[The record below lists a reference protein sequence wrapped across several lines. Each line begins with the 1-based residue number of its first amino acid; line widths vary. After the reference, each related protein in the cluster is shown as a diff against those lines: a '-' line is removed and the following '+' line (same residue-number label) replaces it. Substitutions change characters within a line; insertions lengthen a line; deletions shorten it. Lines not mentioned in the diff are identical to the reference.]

1 MESEASAPAPE
12 DVVIAPITIEDAQVT
27 ARHMPWRQASRHVE
41 RATSQR
47 ARRGV
52 YLIAWSDGL
61 PVGHSFVKWPGELSS
76 RQARVERCVEIEDL
90 FVRRDFRTRG
100 IGAALL
106 DASEEA
112 ARGAGQQKI
121 GLAVALENE
130 VARRLY
136 TRHGYRDAGHGVF
149 TLRWTSVDER
159 GVERTWREQCTY
171 LTKPLQ
177 LLDADLR

>member
-1 MESEASAPAPE
+1 MEDEASAPDAAE
-12 DVVIAPITIEDAQVT
+12 VVIAPIPVQEAEAA
-27 ARHMPWRQASRHVE
+27 ARHMPWRQPARHVE
-41 RATSQR
+41 RAASQR
-47 ARRGV
+47 ARRAV
-52 YLIAWSDGL
+52 YLVAWSDGV

-76 RQARVERCVEIEDL
+76 RQARIEGCVEIEDL
-90 FVRRDFRTRG
+90 FVRREYRTRG

-106 DASEEA
+106 EASEQVSREA
-112 ARGAGQQKI
+112 GHERI

-136 TRHGYRDAGHGVF
+136 ARHGYRDAGHGVF

-171 LTKPLQ
+171 LTKALD
-177 LLDADLR
+177 LLNADLR